1 MRTGVREVFVP
12 KGLDEGSQAIYCLGC
27 VPKKVTVPEGRCERR
42 YPMYWLPQVEERP
55 VDPIIP
61 SLRDG
66 SPFWTFQAINCLA
79 TIIQSLR
86 DNKPPLPVHIFE
98 STSHRSFDDED
109 EDDG

>member
-1 MRTGVREVFVP
+1 M
-12 KGLDEGSQAIYCLGC
+12 
-27 VPKKVTVPEGRCERR
+27 TVPEGRCERR

-98 STSHRSFDDED
+98 STSVRSIED
-109 EDDG
+109 EDDDENEDEDGDENEAPHERSVYES